1 MAKSKQFLH
10 TRWAVAL
17 LGAVSLGAT
26 WLMFIRAV
34 DTGSLQ
40 QYGLTIVLF
49 SLSVNRFFRALF
61 PKQQ

>member
-1 MAKSKQFLH
+1 MAKSKQFLQS
-10 TRWAVAL
+10 RWVVAL
-17 LGAVSLGAT
+17 LGVVSLGAT
-26 WLMFIRAV
+26 WFMFIRAV

-49 SLSVNRFFRALF
+49 CLSINRFFRALF